1 MTLTRATPTVGDVDR
16 WDETPIS
23 RFPGPPRAL
32 RAWTALAFAVIT
44 LSVLTTEPRPGLHGD
59 GLGVLVAVL
68 ITFPAIPFTLRRWD
82 IQASRRIAGLL
93 VLTAASCLFVGFQP
107 DSAGFAWAY
116 VVAVVAGMRLEWK
129 PALAVMAVLFGSM
142 IAVMIADHTNGSVG
156 GPIGLIFSI
165 TPWFLVMRA
174 FRALRLKTDELHDAN
189 EELVASRAAHAESAA
204 TAARG
209 AIARDMHDVLAH
221 SLSAL
226 ALQLEGA
233 RLLARERGTDPEV
246 VDAIERAHHLAASG
260 LVEARQAIG
269 ALHGD
274 DLPGPE
280 RLQELA
286 DAFAEQSAAETSL
299 TVTGE
304 PHDHASDA
312 RLALYRTAQE
322 ALTNI
327 RKHSA
332 ADRVEIRLAY
342 TTNGTTLVVQDHGPG
357 APVTVGVGG
366 GGYGL
371 SGMRERAELLGGRL
385 DASPTD
391 DGFKVE
397 LWLPA

>member
-1 MTLTRATPTVGDVDR
+1 VAK
-16 WDETPIS
+16 WDDTPIAQLG
-23 RFPGPPRAL
+23 GPPRAL
-32 RAWTALAFAVIT
+32 RAWTALAFTVIT
-44 LSVLTTEPRPGLHGD
+44 VSVFTTDPRPGFSGD
-59 GLGVLVAVL
+59 GLGVLIAVL
-68 ITFPAIPFTLRRWD
+68 LTFPALPYVARRWD
-82 IQASRRIAGLL
+82 IPEARRIAGLL
-93 VLTAASCLFVGFQP
+93 VLGVASCLYIYFQP

-129 PALAVMAVLFGSM
+129 PAVVVMLLVLGGM
-142 IAVMIADHTNGSVG
+142 CTLLVLDHTDGAVG
-156 GPIGLIFSI
+156 GPLGVIFSF

-189 EELVASRAAHAESAA
+189 EELVASRVAAAEAA
-204 TAARG
+204 ASDERSRV
-209 AIARDMHDVLAH
+209 ARDMHDVLAH

-233 RLLARERGTDPEV
+233 RLLARERGSDPEV

-286 DAFAEQSAAETSL
+286 DAFAQQSSAATTL
-299 TVTGE
+299 QVTGE
-304 PHDHASDA
+304 PHEHASDA

-332 ADRVEIRLAY
+332 ADRVEIKLDYRPDGTRL
-342 TTNGTTLVVQDHGPG
+342 LIQDHGPG
-357 APVTVGVGG
+357 APVLVG

-371 SGMRERAELLGGRL
+371 TGMRERAELLGGEL
-385 DASPTD
+385 TAEPTD

-397 LWLPA
+397 LWLPT